1 MDSKSA
7 TLKTLNQQI
16 AQASK
21 SMKGLNTMV
30 SNLEA
35 GRARIEAEIDSIRRS
50 LSDDGLGTDRRDA
63 LRQKEE
69 SLQKK
74 LDDILA
80 KLADKRGKL
89 KDAEK
94 RLADLKRQVAASEQ
108 RQDELQHQIKDAT
121 SKVSQITLNKVGT
134 EALWTVLRDFQ
145 ELKRTVPTD
154 QLSAIDDSLLQDM
167 SRQGVNIITCASLL
181 FMGMVDQATTFAENK
196 GGGGGHST
204 GGWGRDKDEDD
215 RQWIQ
220 RCLARSRQMMAP
232 AGHKLKR

>member
-1 MDSKSA
+1 M
-7 TLKTLNQQI
+7 
-16 AQASK
+16 
-21 SMKGLNTMV
+21 
-30 SNLEA
+30 
-35 GRARIEAEIDSIRRS
+35 
-50 LSDDGLGTDRRDA
+50 
-63 LRQKEE
+63 
-69 SLQKK
+69 
-74 LDDILA
+74 
-80 KLADKRGKL
+80 
-89 KDAEK
+89 
-94 RLADLKRQVAASEQ
+94 AASEQ

-145 ELKRTVPTD
+145 ELKRTLPSD
-154 QLSAIDDSLLQDM
+154 RLSAIDDSLLQDM

-196 GGGGGHST
+196 GGGGGHGT

-215 RQWIQ
+215 RQWIR